1 MEATLTEKGVQILTQ
16 NGTGSLNFFQ
26 PSLQVINML
35 NVKKKCDDTD
45 RYRVILSD
53 GHHFCQGF
61 LAVTLNELANR
72 IITNN
77 IIRINEY
84 CINSIK
90 GHLVCGI
97 FSCDIIDSNMTE
109 TIGSPVN
116 VDECYRNGYS
126 QWESSN
132 K

>member
-1 MEATLTEKGVQILTQ
+1 MEATLTENAVQILTQ
-16 NGTGSLNFFQ
+16 NGGGSVHGFH
-26 PSLQVINML
+26 PSLQVINMK

-53 GHHFCQGF
+53 GHHFCQGCF
-61 LAVTLNELANR
+61 VSNLNELANR
-72 IITNN
+72 IVTNN

-132 K
+132 